1 MENLKTNLF
10 GIYLNLN
17 SKNSNMEKK
26 LQEIYEKNI
35 NNNFVLDKDGVI
47 KSMEESYEL
56 GSKEVLDW
64 LSNMEYLSDN
74 ITYIIEEWNNIKKKS

>member
-1 MENLKTNLF
+1 MK
-10 GIYLNLN
+10 
-17 SKNSNMEKK
+17 KK

-64 LSNMEYLSDN
+64 LSKMDFLSDN
-74 ITYIIEEWNNIKKKS
+74 IPYIIEEWNNINKKS

>member
-1 MENLKTNLF
+1 
-10 GIYLNLN
+10 
-17 SKNSNMEKK
+17 MEKK

-35 NNNFVLDKDGVI
+35 NNNFMLDKDGVI

-64 LSNMEYLSDN
+64 LSKMDYLSDN
-74 ITYIIEEWNNIKKKS
+74 ITYIIEEWNNINKKS

>member
-1 MENLKTNLF
+1 
-10 GIYLNLN
+10 
-17 SKNSNMEKK
+17 MEKK

-35 NNNFVLDKDGVI
+35 NNNFVLDKGGVI

-64 LSNMEYLSDN
+64 LSKMDFLSDN
-74 ITYIIEEWNNIKKKS
+74 IPYIIEEWNNINKKS

>member
-1 MENLKTNLF
+1 
-10 GIYLNLN
+10 
-17 SKNSNMEKK
+17 MEKK

-35 NNNFVLDKDGVI
+35 NNSFMLDKDGVI

-64 LSNMEYLSDN
+64 LSKMDYLSDN
-74 ITYIIEEWNNIKKKS
+74 INYIIEEWKNINKKS

>member
-1 MENLKTNLF
+1 
-10 GIYLNLN
+10 
-17 SKNSNMEKK
+17 MEKK

-64 LSNMEYLSDN
+64 LSKMEYLSDN
-74 ITYIIEEWNNIKKKS
+74 INYIINEWNNINKKS

>member
-1 MENLKTNLF
+1 
-10 GIYLNLN
+10 
-17 SKNSNMEKK
+17 MEKK

-64 LSNMEYLSDN
+64 LLKMEYLSDN
-74 ITYIIEEWNNIKKKS
+74 INYIINEWNNINKKS

>member
-1 MENLKTNLF
+1 
-10 GIYLNLN
+10 
-17 SKNSNMEKK
+17 MEKK

-35 NNNFVLDKDGVI
+35 SNNFILDKDGVI

-64 LSNMEYLSDN
+64 LSKMDYLSDN
-74 ITYIIEEWNNIKKKS
+74 INYIIEEWNNIKKKS

>member
-1 MENLKTNLF
+1 
-10 GIYLNLN
+10 
-17 SKNSNMEKK
+17 MEKK

-35 NNNFVLDKDGVI
+35 NNSFVLDKDGVI

-64 LSNMEYLSDN
+64 LSKMDYLSDN
-74 ITYIIEEWNNIKKKS
+74 ITYIIEEWNNRKKKL

>member
-1 MENLKTNLF
+1 
-10 GIYLNLN
+10 
-17 SKNSNMEKK
+17 MEKK

-35 NNNFVLDKDGVI
+35 NNNFMLDKDGVI

-64 LSNMEYLSDN
+64 LSKMEYLSDN
-74 ITYIIEEWNNIKKKS
+74 INYIIEEWNNIKKKS

>member
-1 MENLKTNLF
+1 
-10 GIYLNLN
+10 
-17 SKNSNMEKK
+17 MEKK

-64 LSNMEYLSDN
+64 LSKMDYLSDN
-74 ITYIIEEWNNIKKKS
+74 INYIINEWNNINKKS

>member
-1 MENLKTNLF
+1 
-10 GIYLNLN
+10 
-17 SKNSNMEKK
+17 MEKK

-35 NNNFVLDKDGVI
+35 NNNFMLDKDGVI

-64 LSNMEYLSDN
+64 LSKMEYLSDN
-74 ITYIIEEWNNIKKKS
+74 INYIINEWNNINKKS